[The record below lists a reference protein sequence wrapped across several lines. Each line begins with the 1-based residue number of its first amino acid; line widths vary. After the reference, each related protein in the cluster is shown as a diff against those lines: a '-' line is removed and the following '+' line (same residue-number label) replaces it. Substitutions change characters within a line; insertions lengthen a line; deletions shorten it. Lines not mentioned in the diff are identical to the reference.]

1 MEPKRIT
8 DDKHAII
15 LQSPRTLQRKGDL
28 IINSQKLLG
37 LKDVID
43 ILKKSPPEI
52 KSALCGKSLPSSLVS

>member
-1 MEPKRIT
+1 MEPKRKT

-15 LQSPRTLQRKGDL
+15 LWSPRQLSETFRSKRY
-28 IINSQKLLG
+28 
-37 LKDVID
+37 VID